1 MTDTTGGYTSEQL
14 AAQAAACELSSFSID
29 DAVELGLQATA
40 TARQASKPILIEVR
54 HLGRLAFRV
63 ALPGSLPDSDDWIAR
78 KRRVVERYEASTMA
92 VRVKHEE
99 QGRDFNEA
107 TGLPLQ
113 EYAAHGG
120 GFPIVVIG
128 VGIVGAIYA
137 SGLPQVDDHEFL
149 VTCLSA
155 FKAAQQ

>member
-1 MTDTTGGYTSEQL
+1 MTGTTGGYTSGQL
-14 AAQAAACELSSFSID
+14 AAQATSCDLSSFSLD
-29 DAVELGLQATA
+29 DAVELGLLATA
-40 TARQASKPILIEVR
+40 LAREASKPILLEVR

-63 ALPGSLPDSDDWIAR
+63 ALPGSLPDSDDWITR
-78 KRRVVERYEASTMA
+78 KRRVVERFEASTMA

-120 GFPIVVIG
+120 GFPIVVTG

-149 VTCLSA
+149 VSCLGA